1 MLKVDN
7 LVDNV
12 AGYIENKIE
21 LVKLEAKETAARIIV
36 KAILFSAIAIFSFF
50 ILIFASITAGLA
62 LNSALDSNYLGFL
75 IVTGFYLLLLIVA
88 FVLKNNEKISLK
100 LEEFATDM
108 FNNTKKDNHG
118 KNSK

>member
-21 LVKLEAKETAARIIV
+21 LVKIEAKETAAKVIV
-36 KAILFSAIAIFSFF
+36 KAILFSAIAVFTLFT
-50 ILIFASITAGLA
+50 LIFASATAALA
-62 LNSALDSNYLGFL
+62 LNSALDSNFLGFL

-88 FVLKNNEKISLK
+88 FVFQSNEKLSLK
-100 LEEFATDM
+100 LEEFAADM
-108 FNNTKKDNHG
+108 LNNTKKDNHG
-118 KNSK
+118 KNS